1 MMMMPLIVTRE
12 QTWSNPISMKMM
24 KCSWLP
30 TLSKLLRK
38 LLVELVGK

>member
-24 KCSWLP
+24 ECSWLP